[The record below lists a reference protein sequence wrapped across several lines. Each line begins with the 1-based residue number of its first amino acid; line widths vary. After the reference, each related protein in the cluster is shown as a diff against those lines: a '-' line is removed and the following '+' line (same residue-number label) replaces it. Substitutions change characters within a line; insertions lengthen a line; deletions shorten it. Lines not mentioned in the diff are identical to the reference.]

1 MFLDI
6 MVLALLVLALIK
18 GLKQGLVVAALSFA
32 AVFIGLAAALK
43 LSTWVAG
50 WLGNTVN
57 IAATWLPFLAFIVIM
72 MAVFIAVRILGA
84 VLEQALE
91 LSMLGWANKL
101 GGFILYALLYIT
113 VFSVIIFYAEKMQFL
128 KPEAAAAS
136 NTYPYIH
143 FWGPYSVDAVG
154 KVVPF
159 FKDMF
164 TDLSNFFGGINKN
177 IS

>member
-43 LSTWVAG
+43 LSTWVAE

-57 IAATWLPFLAFIVIM
+57 IAASWLPFLAFIVIM
-72 MAVFIAVRILGA
+72 LAVFIAVRILGA

-91 LSMLGWANKL
+91 LSLLGWANKL
-101 GGFILYALLYIT
+101 GGFVLYALLYIT
-113 VFSVIIFYAEKMQFL
+113 VFSVIIFYAEKMQML
-128 KPEAAAAS
+128 KPEAVAAS
-136 NTYPYIH
+136 NSYPYIH
-143 FWGPYSVDAVG
+143 FWGPYSVEALG
-154 KVVPF
+154 KIIPF

-164 TDLSNFFGGINKN
+164 TDLTIFFGSINKN
-177 IS
+177 IT

>member
-1 MFLDI
+1 
-6 MVLALLVLALIK
+6 
-18 GLKQGLVVAALSFA
+18 
-32 AVFIGLAAALK
+32 
-43 LSTWVAG
+43 
-50 WLGNTVN
+50 
-57 IAATWLPFLAFIVIM
+57 
-72 MAVFIAVRILGA
+72 
-84 VLEQALE
+84 
-91 LSMLGWANKL
+91 MLGWVNKL

-143 FWGPYSVDAVG
+143 FWGPYSVEAFG
-154 KVVPF
+154 KIIPF

-164 TDLSNFFGGINKN
+164 TDLTSFFGGINKN

>member
-32 AVFIGLAAALK
+32 AVFVGLAAALK
-43 LSTWVAG
+43 LSTWVAA

-57 IAATWLPFLAFIVIM
+57 IAATWLPFLAFLVIM
-72 MAVFIAVRILGA
+72 VAVFIAVRILGA

-91 LSMLGWANKL
+91 LSLLGWANKL

-113 VFSVIIFYAEKMQFL
+113 VFSVIIFYAEKMQLL
-128 KPEAAAAS
+128 KPEAVAAS
-136 NTYPYIH
+136 NSYPYIH
-143 FWGPYSVDAVG
+143 FWGPYSVEALG
-154 KVVPF
+154 KIIPF

-164 TDLSNFFGGINKN
+164 TDLTNFFGSINKN
-177 IS
+177 IT

>member
-72 MAVFIAVRILGA
+72 VAVFLAVRILGA

-91 LSMLGWANKL
+91 LSMLGWVNKL

-136 NTYPYIH
+136 NTYSYIH
-143 FWGPYSVDAVG
+143 FWGPYSVEAFG
-154 KVVPF
+154 KIIPF

-164 TDLSNFFGGINKN
+164 TDLTNFFGSINKN
-177 IS
+177 IT

>member
-32 AVFIGLAAALK
+32 AVFVGLAAALK

-72 MAVFIAVRILGA
+72 VAVFIAVRILGA

-91 LSMLGWANKL
+91 LSLLGWANKL

-113 VFSVIIFYAEKMQFL
+113 VFSVIIFYAEKMQLL
-128 KPEAAAAS
+128 KPEAVAAS
-136 NTYPYIH
+136 NTIPI
-143 FWGPYSVDAVG
+143 FIFG
-154 KVVPF
+154 
-159 FKDMF
+159 
-164 TDLSNFFGGINKN
+164 DLIQ
-177 IS
+177 

>member
-43 LSTWVAG
+43 LSTWVAE
-50 WLGNTVN
+50 WLGNSVN
-57 IAATWLPFLAFIVIM
+57 IATTWLPFLAFIVIM
-72 MAVFIAVRILGA
+72 VAVFIAVRILGA

-113 VFSVIIFYAEKMQFL
+113 VFSVVIFYAEEMQFL

-143 FWGPYSVDAVG
+143 FWGPYSIEAFG
-154 KVVPF
+154 KIIPF

-164 TDLSNFFGGINKN
+164 TDLTNFFGGINKN
-177 IS
+177 IT

>member
-72 MAVFIAVRILGA
+72 LAVFIAVRILGA

-91 LSMLGWANKL
+91 LSLLGWANKL

-113 VFSVIIFYAEKMQFL
+113 VFSVIIFYAEKMQLL
-128 KPEAAAAS
+128 KPDAAAAS
-136 NTYPYIH
+136 TTYPYIH
-143 FWGPYSVDAVG
+143 FWGPYSVEALG
-154 KVVPF
+154 KIIPF

-164 TDLSNFFGGINKN
+164 ADLTNFFGSINKN
-177 IS
+177 IT

>member
-32 AVFIGLAAALK
+32 AVFVGLAAALK
-43 LSTWVAG
+43 LSTWVAA

-72 MAVFIAVRILGA
+72 VAVFIAVRILGA

-91 LSMLGWANKL
+91 LSLLGWANKL

-113 VFSVIIFYAEKMQFL
+113 VF
-128 KPEAAAAS
+128 
-136 NTYPYIH
+136 
-143 FWGPYSVDAVG
+143 
-154 KVVPF
+154 
-159 FKDMF
+159 
-164 TDLSNFFGGINKN
+164 
-177 IS
+177 

>member
-72 MAVFIAVRILGA
+72 VAVFLAVRILGA
-84 VLEQALE
+84 VLEQALK
-91 LSMLGWANKL
+91 LSMLGWVNKL

-143 FWGPYSVDAVG
+143 FWGPYSVEAFG
-154 KVVPF
+154 KIIPF

-164 TDLSNFFGGINKN
+164 TDLTSFFGGINKN

>member
-50 WLGNTVN
+50 WLGNTVHV
-57 IAATWLPFLAFIVIM
+57 AATWLPFLAFIVIM
-72 MAVFIAVRILGA
+72 VAVFIAVRILGA

-128 KPEAAAAS
+128 KSEAVAAS

-143 FWGPYSVDAVG
+143 FWGPYSVESVG

-164 TDLSNFFGGINKN
+164 TDLTNFFGGINKN

>member
-32 AVFIGLAAALK
+32 AVFVGLAAALK

-72 MAVFIAVRILGA
+72 VAVFISVRILGA

-91 LSMLGWANKL
+91 LSLLGWANKL

-113 VFSVIIFYAEKMQFL
+113 VFSVIIFYAEKMQLL
-128 KPEAAAAS
+128 KPEAVAAS
-136 NTYPYIH
+136 NSYPYIH
-143 FWGPYSVDAVG
+143 FWGPYSVEALG
-154 KVVPF
+154 KIIPF

-164 TDLSNFFGGINKN
+164 TDLTNFFVFINKN
-177 IS
+177 IT

>member
-6 MVLALLVLALIK
+6 IVLALLVLALMK

-43 LSTWVAG
+43 FSTLVAG
-50 WLGNTVN
+50 WLGNNVN
-57 IAATWLPFLAFIVIM
+57 MSASWLPFLAFIVIM
-72 MAVFIAVRILGA
+72 IAVFIGVRILAA
-84 VLEQALE
+84 VVEQLLE

-113 VFSVIIFYAEKMQFL
+113 VFSVLIFYTEKMNLL
-128 KPEAAAAS
+128 KPAAS
-136 NTYPYIH
+136 AASKSYAYIH
-143 FWGPYSVDAVG
+143 FWGPYSVDGLG
-154 KVVPF
+154 KAIPF

-164 TDLSNFFGGINKN
+164 EDLTNFFGAINKN
-177 IS
+177 IT

>member
-43 LSTWVAG
+43 LSTWVAA

-57 IAATWLPFLAFIVIM
+57 IVATWLPFLAFVVIM
-72 MAVFIAVRILGA
+72 LAVFIAVRILGA

-91 LSMLGWANKL
+91 LSFLGWANKL

-113 VFSVIIFYAEKMQFL
+113 VFSVIIFYAEKMQLL
-128 KPEAAAAS
+128 KPDAAAAS
-136 NTYPYIH
+136 TTYPYIH
-143 FWGPYSVDAVG
+143 FWGPYSVEALG
-154 KVVPF
+154 KIIPF

-164 TDLSNFFGGINKN
+164 TDLTNFFGSINKN
-177 IS
+177 IT

>member
-32 AVFIGLAAALK
+32 AVFVGLAAALK

-72 MAVFIAVRILGA
+72 VAVFISVRILGA

-91 LSMLGWANKL
+91 LSLLGWANKL
-101 GGFILYALLYIT
+101 GGFILYVLLYIT
-113 VFSVIIFYAEKMQFL
+113 VFSVIIFYAEKMQLL
-128 KPEAAAAS
+128 KPEAVAAS
-136 NTYPYIH
+136 NSYPYIH
-143 FWGPYSVDAVG
+143 FWGPYSVEALG
-154 KVVPF
+154 KIIPF

-164 TDLSNFFGGINKN
+164 TDLTNFFGSINKN
-177 IS
+177 IT

>member
-57 IAATWLPFLAFIVIM
+57 IAASWLPFLAFIVIM
-72 MAVFIAVRILGA
+72 VAVFLAVRILGA

-91 LSMLGWANKL
+91 LSMLGWVNKL

-143 FWGPYSVDAVG
+143 FWGPYSVEAFG
-154 KVVPF
+154 KIIPF

-164 TDLSNFFGGINKN
+164 TDLTSFFGGINKN

>member
-32 AVFIGLAAALK
+32 AVFVGLAAALK

-72 MAVFIAVRILGA
+72 VAVFIAVRILGA

-91 LSMLGWANKL
+91 LSLLGWANKL

-113 VFSVIIFYAEKMQFL
+113 VFSVIIFYAEKMQLL
-128 KPEAAAAS
+128 KPEAVAAS
-136 NTYPYIH
+136 NSYPYIH
-143 FWGPYSVDAVG
+143 FWGPYSVEALG
-154 KVVPF
+154 KIIPF

-164 TDLSNFFGGINKN
+164 TDLTNFFGSINKN
-177 IS
+177 IT

>member
-32 AVFIGLAAALK
+32 AVFVGLAAALK
-43 LSTWVAG
+43 LSTWVAA

-72 MAVFIAVRILGA
+72 VAVFISVRILGA

-91 LSMLGWANKL
+91 LSLLGWANKL

-113 VFSVIIFYAEKMQFL
+113 VFSVIIFYAEKMQLL
-128 KPEAAAAS
+128 KPEAVAAS
-136 NTYPYIH
+136 NCYPYIH
-143 FWGPYSVDAVG
+143 FWGPYSVEALG
-154 KVVPF
+154 KIVPF

-164 TDLSNFFGGINKN
+164 TDLTNFFGSINKN
-177 IS
+177 IT

>member
-50 WLGNTVN
+50 WLGNSVN
-57 IAATWLPFLAFIVIM
+57 MAANWLPFLAFIVIM
-72 MAVFIAVRILGA
+72 VAVFIAVRILGA

-91 LSMLGWANKL
+91 LTMLGWANKL
-101 GGFILYALLYIT
+101 GGFVLYALLYIT

-143 FWGPYSVDAVG
+143 FWGPYSVEALG
-154 KVVPF
+154 KIIPF

-164 TDLSNFFGGINKN
+164 TDLTSFFGGINKN

>member
-72 MAVFIAVRILGA
+72 VAVFLAVRILGA

-91 LSMLGWANKL
+91 LSMLGWVNKL

-143 FWGPYSVDAVG
+143 FWGPYSVEAFG
-154 KVVPF
+154 KIIPF

-164 TDLSNFFGGINKN
+164 TDLTSFFGGINKN

>member
-113 VFSVIIFYAEKMQFL
+113 VFSVIIFYAEKMHFL